1 MTATSKLWNR
11 SFVALVHVA
20 GWAAFLLYPF
30 FNTPRFGGGP
40 RGPGLPPGSR
50 LEGFR
55 HHLPPVDMEAINNFR
70 IPALVYNIFI
80 LAFFYLNMYV
90 LIPKVLI
97 RRGWKMYALTLAAGF
112 LSIYFIHG
120 LIREIFHFEW
130 HRQPLTFSLFTFLTA
145 LALSTSL
152 RLTSDRIKFEREN
165 KDRENEHLKSELSFL
180 RSQVS
185 PHFMF
190 NVLNSLASL
199 ARKKSDQLE
208 SAIIQ
213 LSQLMRYMLYEPGDH
228 KMSLDR
234 EAEYLK
240 NYIDLQK
247 LRFGMDV
254 RVHYLAEIENRDI
267 LIEPM
272 LLIPFVENSFKHG
285 IGIVTDPV
293 IDIQLKATQH
303 ELSFIVKNKFNPAGD
318 HSKDAS
324 SGIGLAN
331 VRRRLDLL
339 YKDMYM
345 LNITH
350 ENSWFVVE
358 LKLILS

>member
-40 RGPGLPPGSR
+40 RGPGLPPGASMD
-50 LEGFR
+50 GFR
-55 HHLPPVDMEAINNFR
+55 HHMPPVDMEAINNFR

-80 LAFFYLNMYV
+80 LGFFYLNMYV
-90 LIPKVLI
+90 LIPQVLI
-97 RRGWKMYALTLAAGF
+97 RRGWKLYTLTLVAGF
-112 LSIYFIHG
+112 LSIYFVHG
-120 LIREIFHFEW
+120 LIRDVFHFEW

-213 LSQLMRYMLYEPGDH
+213 LSQLMRYMLYESGDR
-228 KMSLDR
+228 KVSLER
-234 EAEYLK
+234 EAEYLRS
-240 NYIDLQK
+240 YIDLQK

-254 RVHYLAEIENRDI
+254 RVHYNADIENRDMP
-267 LIEPM
+267 IEPM

-285 IGIVTDPV
+285 IGMVNDPV
-293 IDIQLKATQH
+293 IDIQLNATKH
-303 ELSFIVKNKFNPAGD
+303 ELNFVVKNKYNRVND
-318 HSKDAS
+318 QSKDAS

-339 YKDMYM
+339 YKDLYI
-345 LNITH
+345 LKVSS
-350 ENSWFVVE
+350 EDSWFVVE

>member
-1 MTATSKLWNR
+1 MTATSTLWNR

-40 RGPGLPPGSR
+40 RSPGLPPGSR
-50 LEGFR
+50 LEGLS
-55 HHLPPVDMEAINNFR
+55 HHLSPVDMEAINNFR

-80 LAFFYLNMYV
+80 LGFFYLNMHILVPRV
-90 LIPKVLI
+90 LIT
-97 RRGWKMYALTLAAGF
+97 RGWKLYALALAAGF
-112 LSIYFIHG
+112 FSIYFLHG
-120 LIREIFHFEW
+120 LIRDALHLGW
-130 HRQPLTFSLFTFLTA
+130 HRQPITFSLFTFLTA

-152 RLTSDRIKFEREN
+152 RLTSDRMKFEREN

-199 ARKKSDQLE
+199 ARKKSDHLE

-213 LSQLMRYMLYEPGDH
+213 LSQLMRYMLYESGGSRV
-228 KMSLDR
+228 SLER
-234 EAEYLK
+234 EAEYLRS
-240 NYIDLQK
+240 YIDLQK

-254 RVHYLAEIENRDI
+254 SVHYSAEVENRDMP
-267 LIEPM
+267 IEPM

-285 IGIVTDPV
+285 IGMVADPV
-293 IDIQLKATQH
+293 IDIRLKATRH
-303 ELSFIVKNKFNPAGD
+303 ELRFIVKNKFNQTD
-318 HSKDAS
+318 NRSKDES

-339 YKDMYM
+339 YKDLYV
-345 LNITH
+345 LQTSS
-350 ENSWFVVE
+350 ENSWFIVE